1 MTTDVRLAL
10 VAATV
15 LALVPITG
23 HTEEAWR
30 WRDGA
35 GQLHYS
41 NERGKAP
48 DAAEP
53 VRTQIRVVP
62 RREATAARRVAGGRR
77 PLGTRFPREVAV
89 AGVGGCREPAYPWI
103 IINNPHELAD
113 QVKQAS
119 LLDALGVPWR
129 RGACR

>member
-15 LALVPITG
+15 LALLPMTG
-23 HTEEAWR
+23 RAEETWR
-30 WRDGA
+30 WRDSA

-48 DAAEP
+48 EAAEP

-62 RREATAARRVAGGRR
+62 RREATAAKRVARGRHPLGRR
-77 PLGTRFPREVAV
+77 SPREVAT
-89 AGVGGCREPAYPWI
+89 AGVGGCRESAYPWI

-129 RGACR
+129 RTAWR